1 MFTIIF
7 FDFEVFKYD
16 WLVCYLDTDTKKMNC
31 IENDVEQLKKF
42 YEDNHHRI
50 FVGYNSRG
58 YDQWVFKAILAGFDP
73 YEITDWII
81 NKDRRG
87 YEFSRTLNQ
96 FPLLNYDTVFGFRS
110 LKELEAF
117 MGDDIRETSVPFDI
131 DRRLTRAE
139 LDMTR
144 KYCEHDVWET
154 FRVFIETKNEFESH
168 IGLVEE
174 FNLPLTMINK
184 TKAQLSAVILGA
196 NQIKRSDEFDISFP
210 DTLQLGKYEYIKD
223 HYKNWS
229 KNIRDYTQIELK
241 TKVAGVDHVL
251 GIGGIHGSRDNYVG
265 DGDYILADVGSYY
278 PALMI
283 EYNLLSRN
291 VSNPKKFKQIRDE
304 RMVLKAKKD
313 PREYPRKIVLNS
325 TYGAMKN
332 QYNALYDPLQAN
344 NVCIYGQLLLV
355 DLIDKIEHLVDI
367 IQSNTDGVLFKLH
380 RPEDREEA
388 IILCNEWAT
397 RTRMTLEFE
406 DYKRIIQ
413 ANVNNYI
420 MVMKNGKI
428 KRKGAFVKKLSPL
441 DNDLPI
447 VNKAIV
453 EYFVNGTSVYD
464 TINQATDLIDFQKVT
479 KVSSKYDYAVYN
491 GEIMYEKVYRVFAT
505 KGVGGTLYKRH
516 KSKDKPDKT
525 AGTPDNCVIIN
536 EDITERKVG
545 DWLDKHWYI
554 DLAEKRIK
562 DFLGE
567 KS

>member
-1 MFTIIF
+1 MIF
-7 FDFEVFKYD
+7 YDFEVFRYD
-16 WLVCYLDTDTKKMNC
+16 WLVCYLDTDTKKMAC
-31 IENDVEQLKKF
+31 IENDIDGLKKF
-42 YEDNHHRI
+42 YQENNHKI

-73 YEITDWII
+73 YKITDWII
-81 NKDRRG
+81 NKDRKG

-96 FPLLNYDTVFGFRS
+96 FPLLNYDAIFGFRS

-131 DRRLTRAE
+131 NRKLTRAE
-139 LDMTR
+139 LDVTK

-154 FRVFIETKNEFESH
+154 FKVFIETKTEFESH

-196 NQIKRSDEFDISFP
+196 NQIKRNDEFEISFP
-210 DTLQLGKYEYIKD
+210 DTLRLGKYEHIKD
-223 HYKNWS
+223 HYENWAE
-229 KNIRDYTQIELK
+229 NIKDYDQIGFT
-241 TKVAGVDHVL
+241 TKVAGVDHVF
-251 GIGGIHGSRDNYVG
+251 GIGGIHGSRDNYMG

-304 RMVLKAKKD
+304 RMILKANKD

-325 TYGAMKN
+325 TYGAMKD

-367 IQSNTDGVLFKLH
+367 IQSNTDGVLFKLR
-380 RPEDREEA
+380 RPEDREQVVR
-388 IILCNEWAT
+388 LCNEWAT

-413 ANVNNYI
+413 SNVNNYI
-420 MVMKNGKI
+420 MVMKDGRI
-428 KRKGAFVKKLSPL
+428 KRKGAFVKKLNLL

-447 VNKAIV
+447 VNKAV
-453 EYFVNGTSVYD
+453 VNYFVYGI
-464 TINQATDLIDFQKVT
+464 TIHETIAQATELIDFQKIT
-479 KVSSKYDYAVYN
+479 KVSSKYEYSVYN
-491 GEIMYEKVYRVFAT
+491 NTVLHEKVYRVFAT
-505 KGVGGTLYKRH
+505 SGKGATLYKKH
-516 KSKDKPDKT
+516 KGKDKPDKT
-525 AGTPDNCVIIN
+525 AGTPENCLIIN
-536 EDITERKVG
+536 DDINGRKVEN
-545 DWLDKHWYI
+545 WVDKSWYI
-554 DLAEKRIK
+554 DLATKRVNS
-562 DFLGE
+562 FLGV
-567 KS
+567 